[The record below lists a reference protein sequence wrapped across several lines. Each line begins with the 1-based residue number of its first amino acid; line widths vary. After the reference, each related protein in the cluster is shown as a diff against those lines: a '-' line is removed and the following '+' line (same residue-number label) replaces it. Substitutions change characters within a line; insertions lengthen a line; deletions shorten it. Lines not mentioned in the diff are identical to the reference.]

1 MTINYLIYIKLNI
14 LNWIVLVLIVL
25 MRIAF
30 VTLLE
35 RKILGFIQGRK
46 GPNKVGI
53 MGIFQPFRDA
63 IKLFN
68 KEIFKI
74 LKSNIYIYYIC
85 SILLFFIILINWLLI
100 PVFTNIYYINYS
112 LLIVI
117 LILTIIRYIF
127 ILIRW
132 SSNSTYANMGII
144 RVVAQVLSYEVSF
157 ILIVLILIILVE
169 RRSLVFFVEW
179 QENIWF
185 FYMLFPLFLVF
196 YIRILAE
203 LNRSPIDFIE
213 GESELISGF
222 NIEYIRGRFAI
233 IIMAEYGIII
243 FLRYIILILF
253 TNLINRLYIFLW
265 INFIVRIVIFI
276 RGLLP
281 RMRYDELMY
290 LCWKII
296 LPFVLN
302 YMFFIINFKYIIRI
316 LIYE

>member
-1 MTINYLIYIKLNI
+1 MTINYLVYIKLNI
-14 LNWIVLVLIVL
+14 VNWVIMVLVVLIG
-25 MRIAF
+25 IAF
-30 VTLLE
+30 ITLLE
-35 RKILGFIQGRK
+35 RKILGIIQNRK
-46 GPNKVGI
+46 GPNKVGLR
-53 MGIFQPFRDA
+53 GVFQPFSDA

-74 LKSNIYIYYIC
+74 LKSNIYMYYIC

-117 LILTIIRYIF
+117 LILTVIGYLF
-127 ILIRW
+127 MLIGW
-132 SSNSTYANMGII
+132 SSNSIYASIGII
-144 RVVAQVLSYEVSF
+144 RVVAQVLSYEVRF
-157 ILIVLILIILVE
+157 ILIVLVLMILVE
-169 RRSLVFFVEW
+169 GCSLSIFLYW

-185 FYMLFPLFLVF
+185 IYILFPLFMVF
-196 YIRILAE
+196 FVRVLAE

-222 NIEYIRGRFAI
+222 NIEYIRGGFAVI
-233 IIMAEYGIII
+233 IIAEYGMII
-243 FLRYIILILF
+243 FLRYVILILF
-253 TNLINRLYIFLW
+253 TNLIGRLYVSLW
-265 INFIVRIVIFI
+265 INFMVRVVIFM

-281 RMRYDELMY
+281 RIRYDELIY

-302 YMFFIINFKYIIRI
+302 YIFFIINFKYIIRI